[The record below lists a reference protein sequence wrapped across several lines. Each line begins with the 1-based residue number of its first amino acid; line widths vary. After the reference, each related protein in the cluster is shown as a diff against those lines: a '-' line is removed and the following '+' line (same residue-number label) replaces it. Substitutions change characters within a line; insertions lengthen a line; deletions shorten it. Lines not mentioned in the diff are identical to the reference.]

1 MNKTTHINLGGKA
14 ITIDQSAYTKLN
26 AYISTL
32 EEHYLKECDGREI
45 MNDIENRIAEIFIE
59 YLERRHEEVV
69 TLSDVEAA
77 ISAMGQ
83 PNDIIDDED
92 PETSQNNR
100 KGNEISRNIRKL
112 YRDPC
117 SRVLGGVASGL
128 GHYLG
133 ISPIIIR
140 LVFIL
145 LMFAY
150 GSTVIIYIILWIVI
164 PKAVTTQ
171 QRMEMRGEPINISN
185 IEHNIKKNL
194 NNIKRQ
200 TGEVA
205 DKTEKAARD
214 FAKKAEETS
223 KNFVRKT
230 GYYISENGNSCIKS
244 AGSIVLTVIS
254 WIFLIAGIIAL
265 GGIVWASFMF
275 LPEYL
280 HTSQCREYGLTTVI
294 LGLITGIFPIIMMI
308 YFPLHH
314 LFGLNGGWK
323 IFFISFVLW
332 IFLIFSSLLS
342 AATYKIRRERNV
354 RPEKTDFP
362 DNEHSVIPDFYDL
375 AEALKAPQRSYG
387 GIQKQP
393 HISKIPNRNT
403 RFQHAVPSYTNV
415 KSEYPNLWIVPF
427 FNQSHN
433 VPLAGK
439 LLHFF

>member
-1 MNKTTHINLGGKA
+1 
-14 ITIDQSAYTKLN
+14 
-26 AYISTL
+26 
-32 EEHYLKECDGREI
+32 
-45 MNDIENRIAEIFIE
+45 
-59 YLERRHEEVV
+59 
-69 TLSDVEAA
+69 
-77 ISAMGQ
+77 
-83 PNDIIDDED
+83 
-92 PETSQNNR
+92 
-100 KGNEISRNIRKL
+100 
-112 YRDPC
+112 
-117 SRVLGGVASGL
+117 
-128 GHYLG
+128 
-133 ISPIIIR
+133 
-140 LVFIL
+140 
-145 LMFAY
+145 
-150 GSTVIIYIILWIVI
+150 
-164 PKAVTTQ
+164 
-171 QRMEMRGEPINISN
+171 
-185 IEHNIKKNL
+185 
-194 NNIKRQ
+194 
-200 TGEVA
+200 
-205 DKTEKAARD
+205 
-214 FAKKAEETS
+214 
-223 KNFVRKT
+223 
-230 GYYISENGNSCIKS
+230 
-244 AGSIVLTVIS
+244 
-254 WIFLIAGIIAL
+254 
-265 GGIVWASFMF
+265 MF

-439 LLHFF
+439 FLHFFWMTAPQVFCMKVYQKLHLHARRIYSPPFEMSPGFISNIHS